1 MLTIPHNIRMTSA
14 LVMVGLLFGL
24 THTRPAH
31 AATLTVSDCSAS
43 SGAPGR
49 LREVIGVAGAGD
61 TVVFSCSGTIT
72 LADTLG
78 IGKDL
83 TLDGAGQSVTISGG
97 NDVRVFDVS
106 AITTFNLQNLTVANG
121 FANSNGGGGVR
132 NLGFL
137 NVTNATF
144 SDNAAEGNAGGG
156 IVNSGE
162 LTVTNSVF
170 TSNSTTS
177 AGGGIYNNGKLTVTN
192 SAFSGNHG
200 VNGGGIANWYP
211 GTAMVTNSVFSGNGA
226 DGGGGGVFTW
236 SATTTLTNNAF
247 SGNTAAYGG
256 GVYAWNGATVHIT
269 NSTFSGNS
277 ASTGGG
283 IYGVSTITVTNSTLS
298 GNSATEGGGAIE
310 ASVTVRNTIIANSV
324 SSRNCLIN
332 TNSAL
337 TDGGGNLQFGGTI
350 ADSCGATIPTADPV
364 LGALAD
370 NGGPTQTMALGAGSA
385 ALEAANYATCMA
397 AVGSP
402 NYGAGGLDQR
412 GQSRAS
418 ASSLCDIGAFEG
430 SASLPDDL
438 IIDLATSQEVL
449 NALNSVVGSLL
460 MINVDGREY
469 LVVPNATSVGLDV
482 TLTDNDRL
490 LVIDLN
496 ALASAGGEITIAGN
510 LSLQSVDLS
519 SLTTVGGSLTI
530 ANNPAL
536 NAILISGVTSIGG
549 DLAIVGTAA
558 TVIDVSALATVTGS
572 LVISDN
578 TSATTV
584 DVSSVT
590 DVGGDVTIT
599 GNTAATAIDVAGLAT
614 VGGDL
619 DLSGNT
625 SLPVVDVA
633 GLATVGGDLIIDGA
647 SSATDIDLGSA
658 TSVGGDVIIT
668 DNTAATALDVGSLA
682 TAGGDLDLSGNSSL
696 GSVDVSGVTSVGGN
710 LIISGSAAAASIDVS
725 GLASVSGDL
734 TIVDNGSATVDVSA
748 DVDVGGDVTIE
759 TTGTGTI
766 SVGGDVTGDL
776 TLDTSGYTAITGA
789 TPGGDIDLTS
799 ENLEALM
806 HLQIQAASFTTPVA
820 FSVTRVEPAALPPES
835 GAAVGGS
842 PATVDPIAAYQF
854 TFAVPT
860 LNRDATISFDIDLAQ
875 LDAATQSALLAAL
888 AAGTATMGT
897 KGDAP
902 GSAFQAFPLCAGGVE
917 PTAGGCV
924 RVETFDAL
932 GEPTGGP
939 PARVRFSN
947 VVGHFSTWA
956 VAIVTPA
963 SGNGICS
970 ILGTPALPDIHFFE
984 FNGTKGERVTITL
997 APNPAGSFTPGKAA
1011 LAIVGFGLVRLDATA
1026 LPNSI
1031 TATLPRTGTYYSTVS
1046 ERLWGKGL
1054 FAGAYCVSLKSSR
1067 NASQTFRKR

>member
-1 MLTIPHNIRMTSA
+1 MLTIPHKIRMASA

-49 LREVIGVAGAGD
+49 LREIILAAGAGD

-72 LADTLG
+72 LAETLG
-78 IGKDL
+78 IGQDL

-97 NDVRVFDVS
+97 GDVRVFFVDNWL
-106 AITTFNLQNLTVANG
+106 ATFNLQNLTVANG

-132 NLGFL
+132 NLGIL
-137 NVTNATF
+137 NVTNVTF
-144 SDNAAEGNAGGG
+144 SDNVAAGNAGGG
-156 IVNSGE
+156 IVNSRV
-162 LTVTNSVF
+162 LTVTNSTF

-177 AGGGIYNNGKLTVTN
+177 SGGGIYNNGTLTVTN

-298 GNSATEGGGAIE
+298 GNSATGGGGAIQ
-310 ASVTVRNTIIANSV
+310 ASLTARNTIIANSV
-324 SSRNCLIN
+324 SSRNCLIY
-332 TNSAL
+332 TNYAL

-350 ADSCGATIPTADPV
+350 ADSCGATIPTGDPV

-385 ALEAANYATCMA
+385 ALDAANYATCVA

-402 NYGAGGLDQR
+402 DFGAGGLDQR
-412 GQSRAS
+412 GQPRAS
-418 ASSLCDIGAFEG
+418 GSSVCDIGAFEQP
-430 SASLPDDL
+430 ASLLDDL
-438 IIDLATSQEVL
+438 IIELTTSQAVL
-449 NALNSVVGSLL
+449 DALSSVVGSLL

-469 LVVPNATSVGLDV
+469 LIVPNATSVGLDI
-482 TLTDNDRL
+482 TLTDNDQL

-510 LSLQSVDLS
+510 LSLQSVDLG
-519 SLTTVGGSLTI
+519 SLTTVGGSLTV
-530 ANNPAL
+530 ANNPSL

-549 DLAIVGTAA
+549 DLTIVGTAT

-584 DVSSVT
+584 DVSSVA

-599 GNTAATAIDVAGLAT
+599 GNTAATTVDVSALAAA
-614 VGGDL
+614 GGDI

-633 GLATVGGDLIIDGA
+633 GVATVGGDLII
-647 SSATDIDLGSA
+647 SGS
-658 TSVGGDVIIT
+658 
-668 DNTAATALDVGSLA
+668 TAAT
-682 TAGGDLDLSGNSSL
+682 
-696 GSVDVSGVTSVGGN
+696 
-710 LIISGSAAAASIDVS
+710 SIDVS
-725 GLASVSGDL
+725 GLESVGGDL

-766 SVGGDVTGDL
+766 SVDGEVTGDL
-776 TLDTSGYTAITGA
+776 TLDTNGYTVITGA

-799 ENLEALM
+799 ENLEATM
-806 HLQIQAASFTTPVA
+806 RLQIQAASFTTPVG
-820 FSVTRVEPAALPPES
+820 FSVSRVEPAALPPES
-835 GAAVGGS
+835 GADVGGS
-842 PATVDPIAAYQF
+842 PATVDPVAAYQF
-854 TFAVPT
+854 TFAVPAI
-860 LNRDATISFDIDLAQ
+860 NRDATISFDIDLAQ
-875 LDAATQSALLAAL
+875 LDAATRSALLDAL
-888 AAGTATMGT
+888 AAGTATMVT

-932 GEPTGGP
+932 GEPTGGI

-970 ILGTPALPDIHFFE
+970 ILGTPALPDVHFFE
-984 FNGTKGERVTITL
+984 FKGTKGERVTITL

-1011 LAIVGFGLVRLDATA
+1011 LALVGFGLVRLDATV
-1026 LPNSI
+1026 LPNTI
-1031 TATLPRTGTYYSTVS
+1031 TATLPRTGTYYPTVS
-1046 ERLWGKGL
+1046 ELLFGKRR
-1054 FAGAYCVSLKSSR
+1054 FSGAYCVNLESSG
-1067 NASQTFRKR
+1067 NAWQTFRKW